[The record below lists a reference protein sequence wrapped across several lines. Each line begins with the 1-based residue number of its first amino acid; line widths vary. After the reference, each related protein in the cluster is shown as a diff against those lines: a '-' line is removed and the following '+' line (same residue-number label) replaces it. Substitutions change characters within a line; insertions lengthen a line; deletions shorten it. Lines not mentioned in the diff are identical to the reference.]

1 MSAVA
6 SRRRD
11 ALLASASGVVFAS
24 TSPPTDLTLGVFVG
38 LALFAAS
45 LEDVA
50 EQPAHTVAL
59 RGFLFGLGA
68 NLVALRFV
76 PEVVVRFTPLPFAA
90 AVLALVL
97 LAAGQSVPWVLGALA
112 MREVRTRLHA
122 PSWLAFATAIY
133 VATFVPAI
141 FPWTPAGGVARWPLL
156 LQGAEV
162 VGERG
167 VSFVFAAVS
176 ALVATG
182 GVRAWRLRRATR
194 EVVTPLVAATLLVAS
209 LLAFGLL
216 RTRQVAE
223 ARARAKVATVA
234 LLQPGFDAH
243 DRWDEGRAATMIDRL
258 TKLTRAAEARGAELT
273 VWPESAYPYTIARR
287 SRRAPTGAKAV
298 LQDGVRGP
306 VLTGAYMSAGQGLG
320 TNAAFLAT
328 ADGAISA
335 PYEKRHLLW
344 FGETVPLADV
354 FPWLRRVFARGTG
367 LVPGTEHVLF
377 ETGAIRAAV
386 LNCYED
392 TLPAAGREAMAVGPN
407 LLVNVT
413 NDAWFSGSSEGE
425 LHLRLA
431 VLRAIETR
439 RDLVRAVNEG
449 PTTFVDATGRILARY
464 DAPLPGPLLVRPAL
478 LEGPLSPYARLGDA
492 LPVVLLGAALLG
504 IAAGA
509 RRRNTSRA

>member
-1 MSAVA
+1 MSGGGDAVA

-11 ALLASASGVVFAS
+11 TLLAGVSGVVFAA
-24 TSPPTDLTLGVFVG
+24 TAPPTDLTIGVFVG

-45 LEDVA
+45 LEEA
-50 EQPAHTVAL
+50 EDMRAVAL

-76 PEVVVRFTPLPFAA
+76 PEVIVRFTPLPGAA

-97 LAAGQSVPWVLGALA
+97 LAAGQALPWVLGALMTRA
-112 MREVRTRLHA
+112 VRTRLDA
-122 PSWLAFATAIY
+122 PPWLAFATGVY

-141 FPWTPAGGVARWPLL
+141 FPWTPAGGVARWPLV
-156 LQGAEV
+156 LQTADV

-167 VSFVFAAVS
+167 VSFVFAVVS
-176 ALVATG
+176 GLVATG
-182 GVRAWRLRRATR
+182 MTRAWRLRRPSR
-194 EVVTPLVAATLLVAS
+194 EVATPLAAATLVVLG
-209 LLAFGLL
+209 LLAHGLV
-216 RTRQVAE
+216 RRAQVDE
-223 ARARAKVATVA
+223 ARARAERATVA
-234 LLQPGFDAH
+234 LLQPGFDAF
-243 DRWDEGRAATMIDRL
+243 DRWDEARAAMMIERL

-273 VWPESAYPYTIARR
+273 VWPESAYPYTIARK

-298 LQDGVRGP
+298 VQGGVRGP
-306 VLTGAYMSAGQGLG
+306 VLTGAYMSAGEGLG

-377 ETGAIRAAV
+377 EAGAIRAAV

-392 TLPAAGREAMAVGPN
+392 TLPAAGREAMATSPN

-439 RDLVRAVNEG
+439 RDLVRAVNQG
-449 PTTFVDATGRILARY
+449 PTSFVDATGRVVARY
-464 DAPLPGPLLVRPAL
+464 DAALPGPLLVRPAL
-478 LEGPLSPYARLGDA
+478 LDGPLSPYARLGDA
-492 LPVVLLGAALLG
+492 FPIALLGAALLG
-504 IAAGA
+504 VAWGV
-509 RRRNTSRA
+509 RRRPR